1 MAGVGGGSGL
11 ALLAAFAIAIGVGS
25 VIIFLYGESPFT
37 VYGAML
43 NFAFKDV
50 TSIGTVLS
58 IATPLIFAALA
69 VSVCFKAGLFNIG
82 VEGQFLVAMVT
93 ASWAALTFDFLP
105 GLLHLTAVLLF
116 ACLGGMVYAAVP
128 GILKVKTGAH
138 EVVTTIMM
146 NGIAV
151 SIVAYALN
159 GPLKFTKAP
168 PGQNVDLRT
177 DIFEPSALVPDLGHL
192 FGVAGS
198 AHLSWLF
205 PIAIVASAIVWFL
218 FRRMRLGYEA
228 RAVGSSTGPRARGD
242 RDRRRAGQA
251 VPDLGSA
258 CGLIGMQQVLGE
270 RGALVQ
276 NYEAQLGFTGIAVAF
291 LGQNNPIGIVFAAI
305 LWAILSRGETA
316 LQIETNVPREF
327 VIILQG
333 IFDLLRG
340 RRVPGREAQAGQAR
354 TATGRRR
361 GGTPRHSG
369 TRGDRGG
376 SLMDVGDIGAAIRI
390 AFTYFTI
397 LYLTGLGGLFSERSG
412 IVNIGLEGLMVVGT
426 VSGAAGVAMFAGPP
440 RRGWPWEPAEWS
452 SACCSAPSVARCSRR
467 CTRWPRSTSAS
478 ITSCP
483 VW

>member
-1 MAGVGGGSGL
+1 MAAGASTLPAHRTRPAWLDSVVGQGV
-11 ALLAAFAIAIGVGS
+11 ALLTAFGIAIAVGS
-25 VIIFLYGESPFT
+25 LIIVLYGESPFT

-43 NFAFKDV
+43 SFAFQNV
-50 TSIGTVLS
+50 TSIGTVLA

-69 VSVCFKAGLFNIG
+69 VSVCFKGGLFNIG

-93 ASWAALTFDFLP
+93 ASWAALTFDFVP
-105 GLLHLTAVLLF
+105 GVLHMSVVLAF

-128 GILKVKTGAH
+128 GILKVTTGAH

-159 GPLKFTKAP
+159 GPLRFTKAP

-192 FGVAGS
+192 FGVGSS

-205 PIAIVASAIVWFL
+205 PMAIVGSVIVWFL
-218 FRRMRLGYEA
+218 FRRLRLGYEA
-228 RAVGSSTGPRARGD
+228 RAVGSSAGSA
-242 RDRRRAGQA
+242 RAGGIAIGA
-251 VPDLGSA
+251 VQIKLFLISGA
-258 CGLIGMQQVLGE
+258 LAGLIGMQQVLAE

-316 LQIETNVPREF
+316 LQIETDVPREF

-333 IFDLLRG
+333 ILIFCVVVVYQVAKRRLARRELQRAGAEVGLRD
-340 RRVPGREAQAGQAR
+340 
-354 TATGRRR
+354 T
-361 GGTPRHSG
+361 
-369 TRGDRGG
+369 
-376 SLMDVGDIGAAIRI
+376 
-390 AFTYFTI
+390 
-397 LYLTGLGGLFSERSG
+397 
-412 IVNIGLEGLMVVGT
+412 
-426 VSGAAGVAMFAGPP
+426 AGPED
-440 RRGWPWEPAEWS
+440 RAAAETEE
-452 SACCSAPSVARCSRR
+452 A
-467 CTRWPRSTSAS
+467 
-478 ITSCP
+478 
-483 VW
+483 